1 MYVGMHV
8 WKYVCTD
15 VCRVY
20 VYGHAYIYM
29 YLCIYV
35 HICIGTHIPHL
46 YKSSGGTGQYESD
59 EQNNGGS

>member
-1 MYVGMHV
+1 MWACMFGSMYVQMYVGYTYM
-8 WKYVCTD
+8 D
-15 VCRVY
+15 MRI
-20 VYGHAYIYM
+20 YIYM